1 MLQYPL
7 PKRWVDREMFVNKS
21 DMRKK
26 EIFALFAML
35 FGAFLMILLVITF
48 NKDVKK
54 KEGVKKEQ
62 MRYVKIKKVQ
72 EIKKPKPKPKPKK
85 KSTPKAPLPDLSSM
99 MGGIEMDIPEFELG
113 NIAGDP
119 NDLLGDIARNAAMSE
134 GTVDTKPRVLS
145 RSPMQYPA
153 SAMKKR
159 IKGYVVVNLLIDT
172 DGSIEAAKVLQS
184 SPPGV
189 FDAAALSGIRSWR
202 FAPGK
207 YKGRPVKV
215 WAKQKVRF
223 DFN

>member
-1 MLQYPL
+1 MVNSKNM
-7 PKRWVDREMFVNKS
+7 KRKREFT
-21 DMRKK
+21 
-26 EIFALFAML
+26 ALLSML
-35 FGAFLMILLVITF
+35 FGAALMMVLVVSF

-54 KEGVKKEQ
+54 KEEVKKDPLRYMKLQKVKKE
-62 MRYVKIKKVQ
+62 IK
-72 EIKKPKPKPKPKK
+72 KPKPKPKK
-85 KSTPKAPLPDLSSM
+85 KSTPKAPLPDLSSLL
-99 MGGIEMDIPEFELG
+99 GGIEMDIPEFELG

-119 NDLLGDIARNAAMSE
+119 NDLLGDIARSAAMSE

-145 RSPMQYPA
+145 RSPMSYPA

-159 IKGYVVVNLLIDT
+159 IKGYVVINLLIDT

>member
-1 MLQYPL
+1 
-7 PKRWVDREMFVNKS
+7 MFVNKR
-21 DMRKK
+21 MKQRR
-26 EIFALFAML
+26 ELFALLSML
-35 FGAFLMILLVITF
+35 FGAVLMMVLVISF
-48 NKDVKK
+48 NKDVEK
-54 KEGVKKEQ
+54 KEEVKKDPL
-62 MRYVKIKKVQ
+62 RYMKVKKVNQ

-99 MGGIEMDIPEFELG
+99 LGGIEMDIPEFELG
-113 NIAGDP
+113 NIAGNP
-119 NDLLGDIARNAAMSE
+119 NDLLGEIARNAAMSE

-145 RSPMQYPA
+145 RSPMQYPTG
-153 SAMKKR
+153 AMKKR
-159 IKGYVVVNLLIDT
+159 IKGYVVINLLIDT

-184 SPPGV
+184 APPGV

>member
-1 MLQYPL
+1 MYQAKKMKQKKVFMALL
-7 PKRWVDREMFVNKS
+7 AMF
-21 DMRKK
+21 
-26 EIFALFAML
+26 L
-35 FGAFLMILLVITF
+35 GAVLMMVLVVSF
-48 NKDVKK
+48 SKDVKK
-54 KEGVKKEQ
+54 KEEVKKDP
-62 MRYVKIKKVQ
+62 MRYMKLAKVKQ

-85 KSTPKAPLPDLSSM
+85 KRTPKAPLPDLSSLL
-99 MGGIEMDIPEFELG
+99 GGIEMDIPEFELG

-134 GTVDTKPRVLS
+134 GTVDTKPRVVS

-153 SAMKKR
+153 AAMKKH

-172 DGSIEAAKVLQS
+172 DGSIEAAKVLHS

-202 FAPGK
+202 FSPGK

>member
-1 MLQYPL
+1 MYQAKKMKQ
-7 PKRWVDREMFVNKS
+7 KRVFAALLAMF
-21 DMRKK
+21 
-26 EIFALFAML
+26 L
-35 FGAFLMILLVITF
+35 GAVLMMVLVVSF
-48 NKDVKK
+48 SKDVKK
-54 KEGVKKEQ
+54 KEEVKKDP
-62 MRYVKIKKVQ
+62 MRYMKLAKVKQ

-85 KSTPKAPLPDLSSM
+85 KQTPKAPLPDLSSM
-99 MGGIEMDIPEFELG
+99 LGGIEMDIPEFELG

-119 NDLLGDIARNAAMSE
+119 NDLLGDIARDAAMSE
-134 GTVDTKPRVLS
+134 GTVDTKPRVVS
-145 RSPMQYPA
+145 RSPVQYPV
-153 SAMKKR
+153 SAMKKH

>member
-1 MLQYPL
+1 M
-7 PKRWVDREMFVNKS
+7 KRKREFTAFLS
-21 DMRKK
+21 
-26 EIFALFAML
+26 ML
-35 FGAFLMILLVITF
+35 FGAALMMILVVSF
-48 NKDVKK
+48 NKDVEK
-54 KEGVKKEQ
+54 KEEVKKDPL
-62 MRYVKIKKVQ
+62 RYMKMAKVKQ

-99 MGGIEMDIPEFELG
+99 LGGIEMDIPEFELG

-119 NDLLGDIARNAAMSE
+119 NDLLGDIAKDAAMSE

-159 IKGYVVVNLLIDT
+159 IKGYVVINLLIDT

-184 SPPGV
+184 SPPGI
-189 FDAAALSGIRSWR
+189 FDTVALSGIRSWR

>member
-1 MLQYPL
+1 MYQAKKMKQ
-7 PKRWVDREMFVNKS
+7 KRVLAALLAMFLGA
-21 DMRKK
+21 
-26 EIFALFAML
+26 ALM
-35 FGAFLMILLVITF
+35 MVLVVSF
-48 NKDVKK
+48 SKDVKK
-54 KEGVKKEQ
+54 KEEVKKDP
-62 MRYVKIKKVQ
+62 MRYMKMAKVKQ

-85 KSTPKAPLPDLSSM
+85 RRTPKAPLPDLSSM
-99 MGGIEMDIPEFELG
+99 LGGIEMDIPEFELG

-119 NDLLGDIARNAAMSE
+119 NDLLGDIARDAAMSE

-153 SAMKKR
+153 SALKKR

-184 SPPGV
+184 APPGV
-189 FDAAALSGIRSWR
+189 FDTAALSGIRSWR

>member
-1 MLQYPL
+1 MFID
-7 PKRWVDREMFVNKS
+7 KRMKRKRELA
-21 DMRKK
+21 
-26 EIFALFAML
+26 ALLSML
-35 FGAFLMILLVITF
+35 FGVAVMMMLVVSF
-48 NKDVKK
+48 SKDVEK
-54 KEGVKKEQ
+54 Q
-62 MRYVKIKKVQ
+62 AHIKKDPLRYMKMAKVQQ

-85 KSTPKAPLPDLSSM
+85 KSTPKAPLPDLSSLL
-99 MGGIEMDIPEFELG
+99 GGIEMDIPEFELG

-119 NDLLGDIARNAAMSE
+119 NELLGDIARNAAMSE

-145 RSPMQYPA
+145 RSPMAYPA

-184 SPPGV
+184 SPPGI
-189 FDAAALSGIRSWR
+189 FDAVALSGIRSWR

-215 WAKQKVRF
+215 WAKQKIRF

>member
-1 MLQYPL
+1 MYPAKKMKQ
-7 PKRWVDREMFVNKS
+7 KRVLAALLAMFLGV
-21 DMRKK
+21 
-26 EIFALFAML
+26 ALM
-35 FGAFLMILLVITF
+35 MVLVVSF
-48 NKDVKK
+48 SKDVKK
-54 KEGVKKEQ
+54 IEEVKKDP
-62 MRYVKIKKVQ
+62 MRYMKMAKVKQ

-85 KSTPKAPLPDLSSM
+85 RRTPKAPLPDLSSM
-99 MGGIEMDIPEFELG
+99 LGGIEMDIPEFELG

-119 NDLLGDIARNAAMSE
+119 NDLLGDIARDAAMSE

-153 SAMKKR
+153 FAMKKR

-189 FDAAALSGIRSWR
+189 FDAVALSGIRSWR
-202 FAPGK
+202 FSPGK

>member
-1 MLQYPL
+1 MFANKRMKQRRELTALVSMLL
-7 PKRWVDREMFVNKS
+7 
-21 DMRKK
+21 
-26 EIFALFAML
+26 
-35 FGAFLMILLVITF
+35 GAVLMMVLVISF

-54 KEGVKKEQ
+54 KEEVKKDPL
-62 MRYVKIKKVQ
+62 RYMKIKKVKQ

-85 KSTPKAPLPDLSSM
+85 KSTPKAPMPDLSSM

-113 NIAGDP
+113 NIAGNP
-119 NDLLGDIARNAAMSE
+119 NDLLGEIAKNAAMSE

-145 RSPMQYPA
+145 RSPMTYPA
-153 SAMKKR
+153 GAMKKR
-159 IKGYVVVNLLIDT
+159 IKGYVVINLLIDT

-189 FDAAALSGIRSWR
+189 FDTAALSGIRSWR

>member
-1 MLQYPL
+1 MFLSMKMKQ
-7 PKRWVDREMFVNKS
+7 KRVWGAIFSMF
-21 DMRKK
+21 
-26 EIFALFAML
+26 
-35 FGAFLMILLVITF
+35 FGAALMMLLVVSF
-48 NKDVKK
+48 NKDVEK
-54 KEGVKKEQ
+54 KEEVKKEQ
-62 MRYVKIKKVQ
+62 MRYMKLAKVKQ

-85 KSTPKAPLPDLSSM
+85 KQTPKAPLPDLSSLL
-99 MGGIEMDIPEFELG
+99 GGIEMDIPEFELG

-119 NDLLGDIARNAAMSE
+119 NDLLGDIARDAAMSE

-153 SAMKKR
+153 RAMKKG

-207 YKGRPVKV
+207 YKGKSVKV

>member
-1 MLQYPL
+1 MADLIQQRRQRQRTAL
-7 PKRWVDREMFVNKS
+7 LFVLLG
-21 DMRKK
+21 
-26 EIFALFAML
+26 ALLM
-35 FGAFLMILLVITF
+35 MILVVAF
-48 NKDVKK
+48 NKNVD
-54 KEGVKKEQ
+54 KKEQ
-62 MRYVKIKKVQ
+62 AKKEPMRYVKVKKVQQ

-85 KSTPKAPLPDLSSM
+85 TTPKAPLPDLSSM
-99 MGGIEMDIPEFELG
+99 LGGIEMDIPEFDLG
-113 NIAGDP
+113 NIAGNP
-119 NDLLGDIARNAAMSE
+119 NDLLGQINKDTAMSE

-145 RSPMQYPA
+145 RAPMQYPA
-153 SAMKKR
+153 SAMKKH

-202 FAPGK
+202 FSPGK

-215 WAKQKVRF
+215 WAKQKIRF

>member
-1 MLQYPL
+1 M
-7 PKRWVDREMFVNKS
+7 
-21 DMRKK
+21 
-26 EIFALFAML
+26 
-35 FGAFLMILLVITF
+35 MILVVAF
-48 NKDVKK
+48 NKNVD
-54 KEGVKKEQ
+54 KKEQ
-62 MRYVKIKKVQ
+62 AKKEPMRYVKVKKVQQ

-85 KSTPKAPLPDLSSM
+85 TTPKAPLPDLSSM
-99 MGGIEMDIPEFELG
+99 LGGIEMDIPEFDLG
-113 NIAGDP
+113 NIAGNP
-119 NDLLGDIARNAAMSE
+119 NDLLGQINKDTAMSE

-145 RSPMQYPA
+145 RAPMQYPA
-153 SAMKKR
+153 SAMKKH

-202 FAPGK
+202 FSPGK

-215 WAKQKVRF
+215 WAKQKIRF

>member
-1 MLQYPL
+1 
-7 PKRWVDREMFVNKS
+7 MFVSKNMK
-21 DMRKK
+21 RKR
-26 EIFALFAML
+26 EFTAVLSML
-35 FGAFLMILLVITF
+35 LGAVLMMVLVVSF
-48 NKDVKK
+48 NKDVEK
-54 KEGVKKEQ
+54 KEDLKKDPLRYMKLQKVK
-62 MRYVKIKKVQ
+62 Q

>member
-1 MLQYPL
+1 
-7 PKRWVDREMFVNKS
+7 MFVNKR
-21 DMRKK
+21 MKQRR
-26 EIFALFAML
+26 ELFALLSML
-35 FGAFLMILLVITF
+35 FGAVLMMVLVISF
-48 NKDVKK
+48 NKDVAK
-54 KEGVKKEQ
+54 KEEVKKDPL
-62 MRYVKIKKVQ
+62 RYMKVKKVNQ
-72 EIKKPKPKPKPKK
+72 EINKPKPKPKPKK

-99 MGGIEMDIPEFELG
+99 LGGIEMDIPEFELG
-113 NIAGDP
+113 NIAGNP
-119 NDLLGDIARNAAMSE
+119 NDLLGEIAKNAAMSE

-145 RSPMQYPA
+145 RSPMTYPA
-153 SAMKKR
+153 RAMKKR
-159 IKGYVVVNLLIDT
+159 IKGYVVINLLIDT

-184 SPPGV
+184 APPGV

>member
-1 MLQYPL
+1 
-7 PKRWVDREMFVNKS
+7 MFVSKNMK
-21 DMRKK
+21 RKR
-26 EIFALFAML
+26 ELTALLSML
-35 FGAFLMILLVITF
+35 FGAALMMVLVVSF

-54 KEGVKKEQ
+54 KEEVKKDPL
-62 MRYVKIKKVQ
+62 RYMKMAKVKQ

-85 KSTPKAPLPDLSSM
+85 KSTPKAPLPDLSSLL
-99 MGGIEMDIPEFELG
+99 GGIEMDIPEFELG

-119 NDLLGDIARNAAMSE
+119 NDLLGDIARDAAMSE

-145 RSPMQYPA
+145 RSPMPYPA

-159 IKGYVVVNLLIDT
+159 IKGYVVINLLIDT
-172 DGSIEAAKVLQS
+172 DGSIETAKVLQS

-189 FDAAALSGIRSWR
+189 FDAVALSGIRSWR

>member
-1 MLQYPL
+1 
-7 PKRWVDREMFVNKS
+7 MFVNKR
-21 DMRKK
+21 MKQRR
-26 EIFALFAML
+26 ELFALLSML
-35 FGAFLMILLVITF
+35 FGAVLMMVLVISF
-48 NKDVKK
+48 NKDVEK
-54 KEGVKKEQ
+54 KEEVKKDPL
-62 MRYVKIKKVQ
+62 RYMKVKKVQQ

-99 MGGIEMDIPEFELG
+99 LGGIEMDIPEFELG
-113 NIAGDP
+113 NIAGNP
-119 NDLLGDIARNAAMSE
+119 NDLLGEIAKDAAMSE
-134 GTVDTKPRVLS
+134 GTVDTKPRVVS

>member
-1 MLQYPL
+1 M
-7 PKRWVDREMFVNKS
+7 KRKRDRAAV
-21 DMRKK
+21 
-26 EIFALFAML
+26 LAML
-35 FGAFLMILLVITF
+35 LGAVLMMILVVSF

-54 KEGVKKEQ
+54 KEEVKKDPL
-62 MRYVKIKKVQ
+62 RYMKIERVKQDVQ
-72 EIKKPKPKPKPKK
+72 KPKPKPKPKK

-99 MGGIEMDIPEFELG
+99 MGGIEMDIPEFDLG
-113 NIAGDP
+113 NIAGNP

-134 GTVDTKPRVLS
+134 GTADTKPRVLS
-145 RSPMQYPA
+145 RSPMQYPE

-159 IKGYVVVNLLIDT
+159 IKGYVVVNLLIDV
-172 DGSIEAAKVLQS
+172 DGSIEAAKILQS

-207 YKGRPVKV
+207 YQGRPVKV

>member
-1 MLQYPL
+1 
-7 PKRWVDREMFVNKS
+7 MFVS
-21 DMRKK
+21 KK
-26 EIFALFAML
+26 MKQKRELTAFLSML
-35 FGAFLMILLVITF
+35 FGAALMMVLVVSF

-54 KEGVKKEQ
+54 KEEVKKDPL
-62 MRYVKIKKVQ
+62 RYMKLQKVKQ

-99 MGGIEMDIPEFELG
+99 LGGIEMDIPEFELG
-113 NIAGDP
+113 NIAGNP
-119 NDLLGDIARNAAMSE
+119 NDLLGEIAKDAAMSE

-145 RSPMQYPA
+145 RSPMEYPA

-189 FDAAALSGIRSWR
+189 FEVAALSGIRSWR

>member
-1 MLQYPL
+1 MMNSKTM
-7 PKRWVDREMFVNKS
+7 KRKRELTALLAMF
-21 DMRKK
+21 
-26 EIFALFAML
+26 
-35 FGAFLMILLVITF
+35 FGAVLMMVLVVSF
-48 NKDVKK
+48 SKDVKK
-54 KEGVKKEQ
+54 KEEVNKEQ
-62 MRYVKIKKVQ
+62 LRYMKMAKVKQ

-85 KSTPKAPLPDLSSM
+85 KQTPKAPLPDLSALL
-99 MGGIEMDIPEFELG
+99 GGIEMDIPEFELG

-119 NDLLGDIARNAAMSE
+119 NDLLGDIARDAAMSE

-153 SAMKKR
+153 QALKKH

-207 YKGRPVKV
+207 YKGRSVKV

>member
-1 MLQYPL
+1 MADLIQQRRQRQRTAL
-7 PKRWVDREMFVNKS
+7 LFVLLG
-21 DMRKK
+21 
-26 EIFALFAML
+26 ALLM
-35 FGAFLMILLVITF
+35 MILVVAF
-48 NKDVKK
+48 NKNVD
-54 KEGVKKEQ
+54 KKEQ
-62 MRYVKIKKVQ
+62 AKKEPMRYVKVKKVQQ

-85 KSTPKAPLPDLSSM
+85 TTPKAPLPDLSSM
-99 MGGIEMDIPEFELG
+99 LGGIEMDIPEFDLG
-113 NIAGDP
+113 NIAGNP
-119 NDLLGDIARNAAMSE
+119 NDLLGQINKDTAMSE
-134 GTVDTKPRVLS
+134 GTVDTKPHVLS
-145 RSPMQYPA
+145 RAPMQYPA
-153 SAMKKR
+153 SAMKKH

-215 WAKQKVRF
+215 WAKQKIRF

>member
-1 MLQYPL
+1 
-7 PKRWVDREMFVNKS
+7 MFVAKNMK
-21 DMRKK
+21 RKRDLT
-26 EIFALFAML
+26 AVFAML
-35 FGAFLMILLVITF
+35 LGAVLMMVLVISF

-54 KEGVKKEQ
+54 KEEVKKDP
-62 MRYVKIKKVQ
+62 MRYMKI
-72 EIKKPKPKPKPKK
+72 ERIKQDIQKPKPKPKPKK

-99 MGGIEMDIPEFELG
+99 MGGIEMDIPEFDLG

-134 GTVDTKPRVLS
+134 GTADTKPRVLS
-145 RSPMQYPA
+145 RSPMQYPEA
-153 SAMKKR
+153 AMKKR
-159 IKGYVVVNLLIDT
+159 IKGYVVINLLIDT

-207 YKGRPVKV
+207 YQGRPVKV

>member
-1 MLQYPL
+1 
-7 PKRWVDREMFVNKS
+7 MFVSKK
-21 DMRKK
+21 MKRKR
-26 EIFALFAML
+26 ALSAPVAML
-35 FGAFLMILLVITF
+35 FGAGLMMVLVGSFT
-48 NKDVKK
+48 KDVET
-54 KEGVKKEQ
+54 KEEVKKDP
-62 MRYVKIKKVQ
+62 MRYMKMAKVKQ

-85 KSTPKAPLPDLSSM
+85 QKTPKAPLPDLSAM
-99 MGGIEMDIPEFELG
+99 LGGIEMDIPEFELG

-119 NDLLGDIARNAAMSE
+119 NDLLGEIAKDAAMSE

-153 SAMKKR
+153 SAMKKH
-159 IKGYVVVNLLIDT
+159 IKGYVIVNLLIDT

-189 FDAAALSGIRSWR
+189 FDAVALSGIRSWR
-202 FAPGK
+202 FSPGK

>member
-1 MLQYPL
+1 MYQAKKMKQ
-7 PKRWVDREMFVNKS
+7 KRVFTALLAMF
-21 DMRKK
+21 
-26 EIFALFAML
+26 L
-35 FGAFLMILLVITF
+35 GAVLMMVLVVSF
-48 NKDVKK
+48 SKDVKK
-54 KEGVKKEQ
+54 KEEVKKDP
-62 MRYVKIKKVQ
+62 MRYMKLAKVKQ

-85 KSTPKAPLPDLSSM
+85 KRTPKAPLPDLSSLL
-99 MGGIEMDIPEFELG
+99 GGIEMDIPEFELG

-119 NDLLGDIARNAAMSE
+119 NDLLGEIARNAAMSE
-134 GTVDTKPRVLS
+134 GTVDTKPRVVS

-153 SAMKKR
+153 SAMKKH

-189 FDAAALSGIRSWR
+189 FDAAALRGIRSWR
-202 FAPGK
+202 FSPGK

>member
-1 MLQYPL
+1 MFITKKM
-7 PKRWVDREMFVNKS
+7 KRKREWG
-21 DMRKK
+21 
-26 EIFALFAML
+26 ALLSML
-35 FGAFLMILLVITF
+35 FGAVMMMVLVVSF
-48 NKDVKK
+48 NKDVEK
-54 KEGVKKEQ
+54 KEEVKKETL
-62 MRYVKIKKVQ
+62 RYMKLAKIQQ

-85 KSTPKAPLPDLSSM
+85 RKTPKAPLPDLSSM
-99 MGGIEMDIPEFELG
+99 LGGIEMDIPEFELG
-113 NIAGDP
+113 NIAGNA
-119 NDLLGDIARNAAMSE
+119 NDLLGDIARDTAMSE

-153 SAMKKR
+153 SAMRKK
-159 IKGYVVVNLLIDT
+159 IKGYVVINLLIDT

-189 FDAAALSGIRSWR
+189 FDTVALSGIRAWR

>member
-1 MLQYPL
+1 MLVSKNM
-7 PKRWVDREMFVNKS
+7 KRKRELTAVLS
-21 DMRKK
+21 
-26 EIFALFAML
+26 ML
-35 FGAFLMILLVITF
+35 LGVVLMVGLVISF
-48 NKDVKK
+48 SKDVKK
-54 KEGVKKEQ
+54 KEEVKKDP
-62 MRYVKIKKVQ
+62 MRYMKLERVKQDVQ
-72 EIKKPKPKPKPKK
+72 KPKPKPKPKK

-99 MGGIEMDIPEFELG
+99 MGGIEMDIPEFDLG
-113 NIAGDP
+113 NIAGNP

-134 GTVDTKPRVLS
+134 GTADTKPRVLS
-145 RSPMQYPA
+145 RSPMQYPE
-153 SAMKKR
+153 SAMKKH
-159 IKGYVVVNLLIDT
+159 IKGYVVVNLLIDV

-207 YKGRPVKV
+207 YQGRPVKV

>member
-1 MLQYPL
+1 
-7 PKRWVDREMFVNKS
+7 MFVS
-21 DMRKK
+21 KK
-26 EIFALFAML
+26 MKQKRELTAFLSML
-35 FGAFLMILLVITF
+35 FGAALMMVLVVSF

-54 KEGVKKEQ
+54 KEEVKKDPL
-62 MRYVKIKKVQ
+62 RYMKLQKVKQ

-99 MGGIEMDIPEFELG
+99 LGGIEMDIPEFELG
-113 NIAGDP
+113 NIAGNP
-119 NDLLGDIARNAAMSE
+119 NDLLGEIAKDAAMSE

-145 RSPMQYPA
+145 RSPMEYPA

-189 FDAAALSGIRSWR
+189 FDVAALSGIRSWR

>member
-1 MLQYPL
+1 
-7 PKRWVDREMFVNKS
+7 MFVSKK
-21 DMRKK
+21 MKRKR
-26 EIFALFAML
+26 ELSALVAML
-35 FGAFLMILLVITF
+35 FGAVLMMVLVVSF
-48 NKDVKK
+48 NKDVEK
-54 KEGVKKEQ
+54 KEEVKKDP
-62 MRYVKIKKVQ
+62 MRYMNMAKVKQ

-85 KSTPKAPLPDLSSM
+85 QKTPKAPLPDLSAM
-99 MGGIEMDIPEFELG
+99 LGGIEMDIPEFELG

-119 NDLLGDIARNAAMSE
+119 NDLLGEIAKDAAMSE

-153 SAMKKR
+153 SAMKKH
-159 IKGYVVVNLLIDT
+159 IKGYVIVNLLIDT

-189 FDAAALSGIRSWR
+189 FDAVALSGIRSWR
-202 FAPGK
+202 FSPGK

>member
-1 MLQYPL
+1 
-7 PKRWVDREMFVNKS
+7 MFVNKR
-21 DMRKK
+21 MKQRR
-26 EIFALFAML
+26 ELAALLSML
-35 FGAFLMILLVITF
+35 LGAVLMIVLVVSF
-48 NKDVKK
+48 NKDVEK
-54 KEGVKKEQ
+54 KEEVKKDPL
-62 MRYVKIKKVQ
+62 RYMKIKKVQQ

-99 MGGIEMDIPEFELG
+99 LGGIEMDIPEFELG
-113 NIAGDP
+113 NIAGNP
-119 NDLLGDIARNAAMSE
+119 NDLLGEIAKDAAMSE
-134 GTVDTKPRVLS
+134 GTVDTKPRVVS

>member
-1 MLQYPL
+1 
-7 PKRWVDREMFVNKS
+7 MFVNKK
-21 DMRKK
+21 MKQKR
-26 EIFALFAML
+26 EITAFLSML
-35 FGAFLMILLVITF
+35 FGAALMMLLVISF
-48 NKDVKK
+48 NKDVEK
-54 KEGVKKEQ
+54 KEEVKKDPL
-62 MRYVKIKKVQ
+62 RYMKLQKVKQ

-85 KSTPKAPLPDLSSM
+85 KSTPKAPLPDLSSIL
-99 MGGIEMDIPEFELG
+99 GGIEMDIPEFELG
-113 NIAGDP
+113 NIAGNP
-119 NDLLGDIARNAAMSE
+119 NDLLGEIAKDAAMSE
-134 GTVDTKPRVLS
+134 GTVDTKPRVVS

>member
-1 MLQYPL
+1 
-7 PKRWVDREMFVNKS
+7 MFVNKRMKQKRELTAFLS
-21 DMRKK
+21 
-26 EIFALFAML
+26 ML
-35 FGAFLMILLVITF
+35 FGAVLMMVLVISF
-48 NKDVKK
+48 NKDVEK
-54 KEGVKKEQ
+54 KEEVKKDPL
-62 MRYVKIKKVQ
+62 RYMKLKKVQQ

-85 KSTPKAPLPDLSSM
+85 KSTPKAPMPDLSSM
-99 MGGIEMDIPEFELG
+99 LGGIEMDIPEFELG
-113 NIAGDP
+113 NIAGNP
-119 NDLLGDIARNAAMSE
+119 NDILGDIAKDAAMSE

-145 RSPMQYPA
+145 RSPMAYPA
-153 SAMKKR
+153 GAMKKR
-159 IKGYVVVNLLIDT
+159 IKGYVVINLLIDT

-189 FDAAALSGIRSWR
+189 FDATALSGIRSWR